1 MKTFAVG
8 DRVVSREYSD
18 LDAYNEYEEDA
29 LRGVVKKIHESGKLL
44 IKWDDFWH
52 NKEHAE
58 AMPEDLISE
67 TEANEIL
74 AKLEAEYKVW
84 ADPIQEKM
92 EEAGKLLREAGKLL
106 REAGKLAAKQ
116 KRDLSEMHEFVA
128 PLISADGFYWLVY
141 LFFEL
146 LRHQ

>member
-18 LDAYNEYEEDA
+18 LDAYNEFEDDII
-29 LRGVVKKIHESGKLL
+29 RGVVKKIHESGKLL
-44 IKWDDFWH
+44 IKWDCSWH

-67 TEANEIL
+67 EEANEIL

-92 EEAGKLLREAGKLL
+92 EEAGKLLREAGKL
-106 REAGKLAAKQ
+106 AAKQ
-116 KRDLSEMHEFVA
+116 KRDLSEMHELVA
-128 PLISADGFYWLVY
+128 PLISAMDSIGWSTSSLSC
-141 LFFEL
+141 
-146 LRHQ
+146 